1 MIPIIQALVNRI
13 VPRIRALIVVPSKD
27 LVQQVRCNRCALSQ
41 VKYTFD
47 AYTRGTDLRVGVLF
61 GSNSSLNYDDS
72 HLWTGSAVFSF
83 CTN

>member
-27 LVQQVRCNRCALSQ
+27 LVQQVALIHLVLVE
-41 VKYTFD
+41 VKFTFD

-61 GSNSSLNYDDS
+61 GSDSSLSYDDS
-72 HLWTGSAVFSF
+72 HLWTGRVLFSLHY
-83 CTN
+83 T